1 MTRLPLRGVYV
12 ILHTASQHGYVGCS
26 DNIER
31 RWRSHLLMLA
41 GGTHPSGAL
50 QRLWQ
55 QDGRDAFR
63 FELLEAD
70 APNVVL
76 RPREE
81 RWMRLYAGRLLNSMP
96 DNRHGP
102 ESRQNMSEAAIEA
115 WERRHEL
122 GTDTLS
128 LEARREIARTTRLW
142 ARQLVVRAQK
152 HLIAKRTGAAA
163 NFRTP
168 EAIAKNAAAL
178 RGVPKSPSHR
188 AAMKATHTSGT
199 CRCHPRKEGQ

>member
-1 MTRLPLRGVYV
+1 VTRVPLRGVYI
-12 ILHTASQHGYVGCS
+12 ILHTASQQGYVGCS
-26 DNIER
+26 DDVES

-41 GGTHPSGAL
+41 SGSHPSRAL

-63 FELLEAD
+63 FTILEVD
-70 APNVVL
+70 APHIAL

-81 RWMRLYAGRLLNSMP
+81 LWMRVYDGRLLNSMP
-96 DNRHGP
+96 GNRHGA
-102 ESRQNMSEAAIEA
+102 ESRANMSEAAIEA
-115 WERRHEL
+115 WERRHQL
-122 GTDTLS
+122 GTDSLS
-128 LEARREIARTTRLW
+128 LEARREIARTTRQW

-152 HLIAKRTGAAA
+152 HLIAKRTNAAA

-168 EAIAKNAAAL
+168 EAIVRNAAAL

-199 CRCHPRKEGQ
+199 CRCHPRKETS